1 MNINKPSKIVIDK
14 SEISKF
20 SCGEYVFQEKLDG
33 EFAIRSFG
41 ECILAGELLRGEF
54 IAFDCV
60 ALNGHDVRKHIL
72 NSRIG
77 FRNHVAEINGIKTV
91 PANRNAMP
99 FFDDIMRSGGEGVVI
114 KSVNSTYYDPMY
126 AVKRLQTFICRVGSI
141 IAGKQSVTIF
151 DAATG
156 QCRGN
161 VALRGGKTDMVRIGS
176 LVKVE
181 GFGETNAGK
190 IREPRPDAR
199 EWLLQY

>member
-14 SEISKF
+14 ADLGKF
-20 SCGEYVFQEKLDG
+20 SCGEYIFQEKLDG
-33 EFAIRSFG
+33 EFAVREFG
-41 ECILAGELLRGEF
+41 NNVLAGELVRGEF

-60 ALNGHDVRKHIL
+60 SLNGHDVRKHIL
-72 NSRIG
+72 NSRIS
-77 FRNHVAEINGIKTV
+77 FRNHIAELNGIKTV
-91 PANRNAMP
+91 PANRNPVP

-114 KSVNSTYYDPMY
+114 KSINSTYYDSMY

-141 IAGKQSVTIF
+141 ISGKQSVTIF

-156 QCRGN
+156 QSRGN
-161 VALRGGKTDMVRIGS
+161 LALRGGKCDQVRAGS
-176 LVKVE
+176 VVKVE